1 MADVLSQAEIDA
13 LLGQLSSGDLD
24 LDKMQ
29 DQMSAADL
37 AYYIDWNARMQ
48 KKILE
53 ISNLY

>member
-1 MADVLSQAEIDA
+1 MAMLSEYTNYMTKYSRLVQKMSE
-13 LLGQLSSGDLD
+13 

-29 DQMSAADL
+29 DQMRAADL

-53 ISNLY
+53 ISNFN